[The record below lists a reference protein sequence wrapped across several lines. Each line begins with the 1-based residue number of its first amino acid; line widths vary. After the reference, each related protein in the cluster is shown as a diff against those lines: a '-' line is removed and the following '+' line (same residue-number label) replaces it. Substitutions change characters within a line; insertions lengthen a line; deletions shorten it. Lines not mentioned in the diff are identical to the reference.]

1 MTKEFVPH
9 DRSLKLKELGFNE
22 PCITKYV
29 ETSRGFILELTN
41 ICTTLGQLPSIDALT
56 FSQAFR
62 FFREKYKPEELNFYI
77 HLLNTYNTPKH
88 YLHCYT
94 IRRGVSVIEVATR
107 DTYEEAELAC
117 LDKLIEI
124 VESKLK

>member
-1 MTKEFVPH
+1 MTKEFVPYELA
-9 DRSLKLKELGFNE
+9 LKLKEIGFNE
-22 PCITKYV
+22 PCLKSYGDDGLLNQNDH
-29 ETSRGFILELTN
+29 SLYLSA
-41 ICTTLGQLPSIDALT
+41 PT

-77 HLLNTYNTPKH
+77 HLLNTYSTPKH

-107 DTYEEAELAC
+107 DTYEEAEQAC
-117 LDKLIEI
+117 LIKLIEI
-124 VESKLK
+124 VETKSK